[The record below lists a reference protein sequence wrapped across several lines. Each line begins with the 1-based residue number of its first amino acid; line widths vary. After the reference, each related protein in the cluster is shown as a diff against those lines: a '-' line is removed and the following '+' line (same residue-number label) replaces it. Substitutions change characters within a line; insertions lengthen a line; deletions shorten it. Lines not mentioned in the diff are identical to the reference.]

1 MTTAKG
7 SYSYCGGTNFTL
19 SLTCSGTN
27 CTQLEG
33 ILGMTCSNNSN
44 GVQCSNSVVC
54 PGTPNMTSSFLMQHS
69 SADATVTQTQN
80 VTISNM
86 TFIFSG
92 TGTNISYING
102 TMESTSQR
110 SSTSSRRFSGRL
122 ATIRL
127 LLTVFVLLFTTTALA
142 QSSNPTLDELNSVF
156 NTLIGPSLLLI
167 EEELCKELA
176 GETIHDRTG
185 AALIDAELAA
195 GCLTKVAVA
204 ELASGGGELAIA
216 LDPAL
221 FAAITAAYC
230 WTFILVVVSEVFALA
245 ASPLCQAV
253 NSAISGENP
262 SSANP
267 TSANPSQPTS
277 SSLATIPVISGTG
290 PSQCMLCWLNSYFM
304 DLNVST
310 LSYCNPPQLD
320 YYVPAKY
327 LVRYFCDPSVST
339 IEPFESMCTAA
350 CINPCQQYSLDTW
363 IQTEGTAVEGTWD
376 NDFCGDLCTTI
387 ATVGDCPV
395 SQSQWSHFCNGY
407 CPGAD
412 EGCSVECGV

>member
-1 MTTAKG
+1 
-7 SYSYCGGTNFTL
+7 
-19 SLTCSGTN
+19 
-27 CTQLEG
+27 
-33 ILGMTCSNNSN
+33 
-44 GVQCSNSVVC
+44 
-54 PGTPNMTSSFLMQHS
+54 
-69 SADATVTQTQN
+69 
-80 VTISNM
+80 
-86 TFIFSG
+86 
-92 TGTNISYING
+92 
-102 TMESTSQR
+102 
-110 SSTSSRRFSGRL
+110 
-122 ATIRL
+122 
-127 LLTVFVLLFTTTALA
+127 
-142 QSSNPTLDELNSVF
+142 
-156 NTLIGPSLLLI
+156 
-167 EEELCKELA
+167 
-176 GETIHDRTG
+176 
-185 AALIDAELAA
+185 
-195 GCLTKVAVA
+195 
-204 ELASGGGELAIA
+204 
-216 LDPAL
+216 
-221 FAAITAAYC
+221 
-230 WTFILVVVSEVFALA
+230 LVVVSEVFALA